1 MARADG
7 SYPVTYR
14 LQGRIVPFLI
24 ILSGAIMAC
33 GFAFVLFSLSRMIV
47 QSRNYPVPSL
57 QFGIMGVAV
66 AAVGVWLIL
75 ATFRYRMVI
84 DADSIEEQYLL
95 RTRRL
100 CRAGIAGKRIYPRGG
115 GVFIKT
121 VVIHPVDRV
130 ATVMKIEMLFKN
142 TEAFDGW
149 ISSVPDLESSP
160 LEWRRSIRFRQYI
173 GPALM
178 FGFLVGVPIIYS
190 VAKFAWWH
198 LHA

>member
-1 MARADG
+1 
-7 SYPVTYR
+7 
-14 LQGRIVPFLI
+14 
-24 ILSGAIMAC
+24 
-33 GFAFVLFSLSRMIV
+33 
-47 QSRNYPVPSL
+47 
-57 QFGIMGVAV
+57 
-66 AAVGVWLIL
+66 
-75 ATFRYRMVI
+75 
-84 DADSIEEQYLL
+84 
-95 RTRRL
+95 
-100 CRAGIAGKRIYPRGG
+100 
-115 GVFIKT
+115 
-121 VVIHPVDRV
+121 
-130 ATVMKIEMLFKN
+130 MKIEMLFKN